1 VGLAIISTVLS
12 NRQDVH
18 YERLREHLDW
28 GNPTAVDQLNS
39 MTSNLNAAG
48 LDGATGA
55 IRQMVNLVTQQAV
68 VMSFSDVF
76 LILTVLFGLMVL
88 GVAMIEKPSPQIT
101 GRSGGGH

>member
-1 VGLAIISTVLS
+1 VISTLLS

-28 GNPTAVDQLNS
+28 GNPTAVDQLSS
-39 MTSNLNAAG
+39 MASNLNAAG
-48 LDGATGA
+48 LDGSTGA

-68 VMSFSDVF
+68 VMSFSDIF
-76 LILTVLFGLMVL
+76 LLLTVVFGFMVL
-88 GVAMIEKPSPQIT
+88 GVAMIKKPSAQIT